1 MASVEQTVRNDLL
14 LWPSIHVNRF
24 SVLHHLF
31 CVIGNG
37 YEWKDGELV
46 ESGSKESK
54 EVSIEDAIK
63 KIINDELSIS
73 DLPSYTFLEMLSD
86 DNDNEKVW
94 TFIKDRLQNALN
106 DEREW
111 IVNKIN
117 DKVAMSF
124 RIDERQ
130 ADMSYPS
137 YERYPYHTVELY
149 KNSEVKFYPICEY
162 SRLCNLPD
170 DIKTDWLIAARD
182 MYNFIIHNPQ
192 YIDENYKEDFD
203 EFLPKIKTRLE
214 ELEAKL

>member
-1 MASVEQTVRNDLL
+1 MASVEQVVRNDLL

-37 YEWKDGELV
+37 FEWKDGELV
-46 ESGSKESK
+46 ETGSKEFK

-63 KIINDELSIS
+63 RIIDDELSIS
-73 DLPSYTFLEMLSD
+73 DLISYKFLGMLSNGNVKD
-86 DNDNEKVW
+86 LPS
-94 TFIKDRLQNALN
+94 IKDKLQNVVN
-106 DEREW
+106 NERER
-111 IVNKIN
+111 IINKIN
-117 DKVAMSF
+117 DKVYMTF

-149 KNSEVKFYPICEY
+149 KNPNDVKFYPICEY

-192 YIDENYKEDFD
+192 YIDENYKKDFD
-203 EFLPKIKTRLE
+203 EFLPKIKARLE

>member
-37 YEWKDGELV
+37 FEWKNGELV
-46 ESGSKESK
+46 ETGSKGCK
-54 EVSIEDAIK
+54 DVSIEEAVK
-63 KIINDELSIS
+63 RIIDDELSIK
-73 DLPSYTFLEMLSD
+73 DILSYMFLGMLS
-86 DNDNEKVW
+86 NDKEKASP
-94 TFIKDRLQNALN
+94 FIKDELVNVVDA
-106 DEREW
+106 ERKR
-111 IVNKIN
+111 IIN
-117 DKVAMSF
+117 DINDLVSMSF

-137 YERYPYHTVELY
+137 YEKYPYHTVELY
-149 KNSEVKFYPICEY
+149 KNYDVKFYPICEY

-182 MYNFIIHNPQ
+182 MYNYIIDNPQ
-192 YIDENYKEDFD
+192 YIDENYKKDFD
-203 EFLPKIKTRLE
+203 EFLPKIKARLE
-214 ELEAKL
+214 ELENKL

>member
-1 MASVEQTVRNDLL
+1 MASVERVVRNDLL
-14 LWPSIHVNRF
+14 LWPSLLVNRF

-37 YEWKDGELV
+37 FEWKDGELV
-46 ESGSKESK
+46 ESGSKGSK
-54 EVSIEDAIK
+54 EVSIEDAVK
-63 KIINDELSIS
+63 RIIDDELSIDELTAYIYLGMCS
-73 DLPSYTFLEMLSD
+73 
-86 DNDNEKVW
+86 NDNGKMSPLIVEK
-94 TFIKDRLQNALN
+94 LQNVVNA
-106 DEREW
+106 ERDR
-111 IVNKIN
+111 IINNIN
-117 DKVAMSF
+117 DKVAMTF

-149 KNSEVKFYPICEY
+149 KNSETKFYPICEY

-182 MYNFIIHNPQ
+182 MYNFIINNPQ

-203 EFLPKIKTRLE
+203 EFLPKIKARLE
-214 ELEAKL
+214 ELESRL

>member
-1 MASVEQTVRNDLL
+1 MASVEQIVRNDLL

-63 KIINDELSIS
+63 KIIDDELSIGDFTFYMFLEILS
-73 DLPSYTFLEMLSD
+73 NSNEKDLPS
-86 DNDNEKVW
+86 
-94 TFIKDRLQNALN
+94 IKDKLQNEVN
-106 DEREW
+106 DERER
-111 IVNKIN
+111 IIN
-117 DKVAMSF
+117 EINEMVSLTF
-124 RIDERQ
+124 LIDERQ

-149 KNSEVKFYPICEY
+149 KNSKTKFYPICEY

-192 YIDENYKEDFD
+192 YIDENYKKDFD
-203 EFLPKIKTRLE
+203 EFLPKIKARLE

>member
-37 YEWKDGELV
+37 FEWKNGELV
-46 ESGSKESK
+46 ETGSKGCK
-54 EVSIEDAIK
+54 DVSIEEAVKRIIDNELSIK
-63 KIINDELSIS
+63 DILSYMFLGMLSSDKDKASPFIEEEKLNIINDKRKRI
-73 DLPSYTFLEMLSD
+73 
-86 DNDNEKVW
+86 
-94 TFIKDRLQNALN
+94 
-106 DEREW
+106 
-111 IVNKIN
+111 IN
-117 DKVAMSF
+117 DINDLVSMSF

-137 YERYPYHTVELY
+137 YEKYPYHTVELY
-149 KNSEVKFYPICEY
+149 KNYDVKFYPICEY

-192 YIDENYKEDFD
+192 YIDENYKKNFD
-203 EFLPKIKTRLE
+203 EYLPKIKARLE
-214 ELEAKL
+214 ELENKL

>member
-37 YEWKDGELV
+37 FEWKDGELV
-46 ESGSKESK
+46 ETGLKESK
-54 EVSIEDAIK
+54 DVSIEEAVK
-63 KIINDELSIS
+63 RIIDDELSIK
-73 DLPSYTFLEMLSD
+73 DILSYMFLGMLSSD
-86 DNDNEKVW
+86 KDKASPFIEEEKLNIVNDERKRIINDINEKVSL
-94 TFIKDRLQNALN
+94 T
-106 DEREW
+106 
-111 IVNKIN
+111 
-117 DKVAMSF
+117 F

-137 YERYPYHTVELY
+137 YEKYPYHTVELY
-149 KNSEVKFYPICEY
+149 KNYDVKFYPICEY

-182 MYNFIIHNPQ
+182 MYNFIVHNPQ
-192 YIDENYKEDFD
+192 YIDENYKKDFD
-203 EFLPKIKTRLE
+203 EFLPKIKARLE
-214 ELEAKL
+214 ELENKL

>member
-37 YEWKDGELV
+37 FEWKNGELV
-46 ESGSKESK
+46 ETGLKESK
-54 EVSIEDAIK
+54 DVSIEEAVKRIIDDELSIK
-63 KIINDELSIS
+63 DILSYMFLGMLSSDKDKASPFIEEEKLNIINDERKRI
-73 DLPSYTFLEMLSD
+73 
-86 DNDNEKVW
+86 
-94 TFIKDRLQNALN
+94 
-106 DEREW
+106 
-111 IVNKIN
+111 IN
-117 DKVAMSF
+117 DINDLVSMSF

-137 YERYPYHTVELY
+137 YEKYPYHTVELY
-149 KNSEVKFYPICEY
+149 KNYDTKFYPICEY

-182 MYNFIIHNPQ
+182 MYNFIVHNPQ

-203 EFLPKIKTRLE
+203 EYLPKIKARLE
-214 ELEAKL
+214 ELENKL

>member
-37 YEWKDGELV
+37 FEWKNGELV
-46 ESGSKESK
+46 ETGSKGCK
-54 EVSIEDAIK
+54 DVSIEEAVK
-63 KIINDELSIS
+63 RIIDDELSIK
-73 DLPSYTFLEMLSD
+73 DILSYMFLGMLSSD
-86 DNDNEKVW
+86 KDKASPFIEEEKLNIV
-94 TFIKDRLQNALN
+94 N
-106 DEREW
+106 DERKR
-111 IVNKIN
+111 IIN
-117 DKVAMSF
+117 DINDLVSMSF

-137 YERYPYHTVELY
+137 YEKYPYHTVKLY
-149 KNSEVKFYPICEY
+149 KNYDTKFYPICEY

-192 YIDENYKEDFD
+192 YIDENYKKNFD
-203 EFLPKIKTRLE
+203 EYLPKIKARLE
-214 ELEAKL
+214 ELENKL

>member
-1 MASVEQTVRNDLL
+1 MASVEQVVRNDLL

-37 YEWKDGELV
+37 FEWKDGELV
-46 ESGSKESK
+46 ETGSKEFK
-54 EVSIEDAIK
+54 EISIEDAIK
-63 KIINDELSIS
+63 RIIDDELSIS
-73 DLPSYTFLEMLSD
+73 DLISYKFLGMLSNGNVKD
-86 DNDNEKVW
+86 LPS
-94 TFIKDRLQNALN
+94 IKDKLQNVVN
-106 DEREW
+106 NERER
-111 IVNKIN
+111 IINKIN
-117 DKVAMSF
+117 DKVYMTF

-149 KNSEVKFYPICEY
+149 KNPNDVKFYPICEY

-192 YIDENYKEDFD
+192 YIDENYKKDFD
-203 EFLPKIKTRLE
+203 EFLPKIKARLE

>member
-37 YEWKDGELV
+37 FEWKNGELV
-46 ESGSKESK
+46 ETGSKGCK
-54 EVSIEDAIK
+54 DVSIEEAVK
-63 KIINDELSIS
+63 RIIDDELSIK
-73 DLPSYTFLEMLSD
+73 DILSYMFLGMLS
-86 DNDNEKVW
+86 NDKEKASP
-94 TFIKDRLQNALN
+94 FIKDELVNVVDA
-106 DEREW
+106 ERKR
-111 IVNKIN
+111 IIN
-117 DKVAMSF
+117 DINDLVSMSF

-137 YERYPYHTVELY
+137 YEKYPYHTVELY
-149 KNSEVKFYPICEY
+149 KNYDVKFYPICEY

-182 MYNFIIHNPQ
+182 MYNYIIVNPQ
-192 YIDENYKEDFD
+192 YIDENYKKDFD
-203 EFLPKIKTRLE
+203 EYLPKIKARLE
-214 ELEAKL
+214 ELENKL

>member
-37 YEWKDGELV
+37 FEWKNGELV
-46 ESGSKESK
+46 ETCSKGCK
-54 EVSIEDAIK
+54 DVSIEEAVK
-63 KIINDELSIS
+63 RIIDDELSIK
-73 DLPSYTFLEMLSD
+73 DILSYMFLGMLS
-86 DNDNEKVW
+86 NDKEKASP
-94 TFIKDRLQNALN
+94 FIKDELVNVVDA
-106 DEREW
+106 ERKR
-111 IVNKIN
+111 IIN
-117 DKVAMSF
+117 DINDLVSMSF

-137 YERYPYHTVELY
+137 YEKYPYHTVELY
-149 KNSEVKFYPICEY
+149 KNYDVKFYPICEY

-182 MYNFIIHNPQ
+182 MYNYIIDNPQ
-192 YIDENYKEDFD
+192 YIDENYKKDFD
-203 EFLPKIKTRLE
+203 EFLPKIKARLE
-214 ELEAKL
+214 ELENKL